1 MHNFN
6 ISEFLTFKA
15 KLDNALCTAA
25 AGAANRCSITPR
37 EAALLAELFCGE
49 KITADTVSVR
59 GLTSEAEALVSSKL
73 ASIGDDDVIK
83 LTGRGEIAGKSII
96 SAQEKFFEKIFGKIT
111 PEEAFIIKNIIEKIG
126 KDI

>member
-6 ISEFLTFKA
+6 ISEFLKFKA
-15 KLDNALCTAA
+15 KLDNALCAA
-25 AGAANRCSITPR
+25 AVGAANRCSITPR
-37 EAALLAELFCGE
+37 EAALLAELFGGDTM
-49 KITADTVSVR
+49 TADTVSVR
-59 GLTSEAEALVSSKL
+59 GLTSEAQALVSSKL
-73 ASIGDDDVIK
+73 ASIGDDGVIK

-111 PEEAFIIKNIIEKIG
+111 PEEAFIINNIFEKIG